1 MTVIISLYK
10 KKTRMD
16 HEGYQLRKLIDNVWR
31 NLKVNWL
38 SEIRF
43 QIENNTIAIYYD
55 KRKPKPRNQG
65 DRDNCTNTDHTEIQ
79 NQLIT
84 TIIIIKLVQIALEI
98 LCRQVQ
104 QSNNISSKLKKKSNQ

>member
-1 MTVIISLYK
+1 MEESK
-10 KKTRMD
+10 S
-16 HEGYQLRKLIDNVWR
+16 KLA
-31 NLKVNWL
+31 

-65 DRDNCTNTDHTEIQ
+65 DNRDNCTNTDHTEIQ

-104 QSNNISSKLKKKSNQ
+104 QSNNRSSKLKKKSNQ